1 MEESRLILGHRSTF
15 ERTRQHRAKE
25 LLPGEAA
32 HRVPFEYLIQRRR
45 VFNLAFASTWLK
57 LSTLV
62 SCYVRK
68 STSAYIRS
76 RFLCLCLYKLIFTH
90 VRVSGSMH
98 DKRLL
103 ISSYTGGSDIV
114 LVWRRMISTF
124 LSEWIYTR
132 CSLFLVLFH
141 ATIMRVVRNVLKFH
155 LSQLCR

>member
-1 MEESRLILGHRSTF
+1 MEESRPILGHRSTF

-25 LLPGEAA
+25 LLPGETA

-45 VFNLAFASTWLK
+45 VFNLVFASTRLK

-68 STSAYIRS
+68 WTSA
-76 RFLCLCLYKLIFTH
+76 CLCLYKLIFTH

-98 DKRLL
+98 DKRSL
-103 ISSYTGGSDIV
+103 ISSYTGGSDIM

-132 CSLFLVLFH
+132 WSLFLVLFH

-155 LSQLCR
+155 PRRNGIGLPRLRR